1 MNKRTLLF
9 IGLGALA
16 LVAVGWLAYTPY
28 AASKQIE
35 TALAKA
41 DPQELGDVLDLD
53 AVQAHYR
60 AQLKTELDQALAQN
74 DLSNPLLI
82 LGPAM
87 GEMMVERRA
96 RELSERPSILK
107 TIAAGTPTMA
117 TPGLPLN
124 LPANPLQEASRGY
137 IGLNRFAI
145 TTQGATPVKIV
156 LHREGLIHWKA
167 SEILLP
173 PPAQPVVA
181 RQAP

>member
-1 MNKRTLLF
+1 MNKRVLLF
-9 IGLGALA
+9 VGLGALA
-16 LVAVGWLAYTPY
+16 IGAIGWLAYTPY
-28 AASKQIE
+28 SASKRIE

-41 DPQELGDVLDLD
+41 DPQELGDVLDLE
-53 AVQAHYR
+53 AVQAHYHT
-60 AQLKTELDQALAQN
+60 QLKAELDQALAQN
-74 DLSNPLLI
+74 DLSSPLLI

-87 GEMMVERRA
+87 GEVMVERRA
-96 RELSERPSILK
+96 RELSERPSVLK
-107 TIAAGTPTMA
+107 TIAAGTPTLA

-124 LPANPLQEASRGY
+124 LPANPLKEASKGY

-145 TTQGATPVKIV
+145 TTQGAAPVKIV

-181 RQAP
+181 QQTP